1 MAAFV
6 FEAAKRSA
14 QIEHSSFSK
23 ESDLAMTTFQSVFV
37 SLESSSE
44 EEDSSMSSSSSSSAS
59 CCFLVSLLF
68 SALLSTRFRN
78 ARSLFAIQVIRA
90 FSFIGPSLFRTR
102 RPLHIF
108 CIVNAACRMHSS
120 LASLIRI
127 FLYPTARQHGHLRRS
142 DIDST
147 NVSKD
152 FKHCAWKQCAQD
164 VNTCPRF

>member
-14 QIEHSSFSK
+14 QIEHSSFSR

-44 EEDSSMSSSSSSSAS
+44 EEDSSMSSSSSSAS
-59 CCFLVSLLF
+59 CSFLVPLLV
-68 SALLSTRFRN
+68 SELLSTRFRN

-90 FSFIGPSLFRTR
+90 LSFVIGPSLFRTR
-102 RPLHIF
+102 HPLHIF

-127 FLYPTARQHGHLRRS
+127 FLYPTIRQHGHRRRS

-147 NVSKD
+147 NLSKD
-152 FKHCAWKQCAQD
+152 FKHCA
-164 VNTCPRF
+164 